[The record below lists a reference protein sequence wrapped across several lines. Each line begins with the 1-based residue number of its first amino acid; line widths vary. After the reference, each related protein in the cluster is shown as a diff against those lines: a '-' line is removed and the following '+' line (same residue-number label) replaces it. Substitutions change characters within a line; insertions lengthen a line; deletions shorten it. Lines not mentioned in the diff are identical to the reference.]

1 MFYFLLSLVINLFIL
16 YTVYQ
21 KLIIKMNE
29 PEKKEKAE
37 MNSLILEFNKITKNN
52 IDLLE
57 DKINELKSII
67 QLADEKIELRENRK
81 DLEKKINSPL
91 RMVDN
96 NPVEYNRI
104 NKTEI
109 MEKYIQEGKSSK
121 EIAKLMGINTAEVEL
136 YQNLKRK
143 RR

>member
-1 MFYFLLSLVINLFIL
+1 
-16 YTVYQ
+16 
-21 KLIIKMNE
+21 MNE

-37 MNSLILEFNKITKNN
+37 MNSLIVEFNKITKNN

-57 DKINELKSII
+57 DKIHELKSII
-67 QLADEKIELRENRK
+67 QRADEKIEEWEKKNSLG
-81 DLEKKINSPL
+81 KKINSPL
-91 RMVDN
+91 SMVDS

-109 MEKYIQEGKSSK
+109 IENYIQEGKSTK
-121 EIAKLMGINTAEVEL
+121 EIAKLMGINSAEVEL